1 MESMV
6 LGGGCFWCV
15 EGALKGLR
23 GVSEV
28 IPGYS
33 GGHVDNPTYEQVCGK
48 RTGHV
53 EVVRVNFDPGT
64 IGRTT
69 LLEVF
74 FTCHDPTQTDRQ
86 GNDIGPQYRS
96 AVFYAD
102 ENQKHDT
109 ESVIESLS
117 EHFSSPIVTEVSP
130 LSNFFVAEDYHHDY
144 FANNPGNPYCRVVV
158 APKIAK
164 TRAKHASLY
173 E

>member
-1 MESMV
+1 MS
-6 LGGGCFWCV
+6 
-15 EGALKGLR
+15 
-23 GVSEV
+23 
-28 IPGYS
+28 
-33 GGHVDNPTYEQVCGK
+33 
-48 RTGHV
+48 
-53 EVVRVNFDPGT
+53 FDPEI

-74 FTCHDPTQTDRQ
+74 FTCHDPTQLNRQ

-102 ENQKHDT
+102 EGQKQYI

-117 EHFSSPIVTEVSP
+117 EHFPSPIVTDVSP
-130 LSNFFVAEDYHHDY
+130 LANFFVAEDYHHDY
-144 FANNPGNPYCRVVV
+144 FANNPTNPYCRVVA

-164 TRAKHASLY
+164 TRAKHALLY